1 MFSMKRFGLAALFV
15 IGAGLFTSSLAR
27 AQTPLTNSGVD
38 PDATGQ
44 ATLTDVTSSGF
55 WSFWYS
61 NEGYEIYSGNLT
73 LSCEGL
79 TPGATYRVGPTQ
91 VSLSKKDQII
101 YSYLYV
107 TASDSGTLELATPV
121 RYIGCLWQ
129 WVPDP
134 HLDGYWEV
142 VEYYGYKFSV
152 DCKGKRKPYTA
163 VLTGRLW

>member
-1 MFSMKRFGLAALFV
+1 MTSLKRFGLAALFV

-27 AQTPLTNSGVD
+27 AQTPLTNTGVD

-44 ATLTDVTSSGF
+44 ATLTEVTSSDF
-55 WSFWYS
+55 WSDWYS
-61 NEGYEIYSGNLT
+61 NYAFEIYSGNLT

-91 VSLSKKDQII
+91 VSRSKKGQTIV
-101 YSYLYV
+101 SYLYV

-121 RYIGCLWQ
+121 KYIRCLWQ

-134 HLDGYWEV
+134 HLDGYWEE
-142 VEYYGYKFSV
+142 VEYYCYKFSV
-152 DCKGKRKPYTA
+152 DCKEKGKTYTA
-163 VLTGRLW
+163 VLTGCLW